1 MRGKRRIFR
10 FAWATSLL
18 LLTSSHQ
25 AFAAPI
31 VNPVATFSG
40 LDKITARLT
49 KFDVYMNETVQF
61 GSLQITPRACYTEP
75 VDEPQ
80 RTLGFAE
87 VDRVGLT
94 GDSARI
100 FTGWMFADSPALNA
114 IDDPL
119 YDIWLVGCATRTDLP
134 PPTAI
139 NPLPGPV
146 APPADGA
153 GLAAVPK
160 TASPQ
165 TIAPPVRQVEN
176 GSFVTLLNPA
186 PSAENAP

>member
-1 MRGKRRIFR
+1 MRGRPRI
-10 FAWATSLL
+10 AWVAWTPLWL
-18 LLTSSHQ
+18 AV
-25 AFAAPI
+25 AFPAEAAPI
-31 VNPVATFSG
+31 ANPVATFSG

-80 RTLGFAE
+80 RTLVFAE
-87 VDRVGLT
+87 VDRVGLKSD
-94 GDSARI
+94 GQRI

-119 YDIWLVGCATRTDLP
+119 YDIWLVGCATHTDLP

-139 NPLPGPV
+139 NPLPGPA
-146 APPADGA
+146 APPGDSA
-153 GLAAVPK
+153 GLAA
-160 TASPQ
+160 
-165 TIAPPVRQVEN
+165 
-176 GSFVTLLNPA
+176 TLA
-186 PSAENAP
+186 GARR